1 LVEQRDRS
9 EIGLDLRKKD
19 EAAQASPL
27 AANASGRL
35 LLLPF

>member
-9 EIGLDLRKKD
+9 EIGLDLGEKD
-19 EAAQASPL
+19 EAAQASPI

>member
-9 EIGLDLRKKD
+9 QIGLDLRKKD
-19 EAAQASPL
+19 EAAQTPPL
-27 AANASGRL
+27 AANAPGRL